1 MLNAAYKCFFY
12 SCFGIYIFKQL
23 VSIIQIF
30 GASQRIAEWDA
41 KIATD
46 KLNERSS

>member
-1 MLNAAYKCFFY
+1 MNDQIYHIFFNIN
-12 SCFGIYIFKQL
+12 FAIYIFKQI

-30 GASQRIAEWDA
+30 GASSRIAEWDA

-46 KLNERSS
+46 KLNEKMK